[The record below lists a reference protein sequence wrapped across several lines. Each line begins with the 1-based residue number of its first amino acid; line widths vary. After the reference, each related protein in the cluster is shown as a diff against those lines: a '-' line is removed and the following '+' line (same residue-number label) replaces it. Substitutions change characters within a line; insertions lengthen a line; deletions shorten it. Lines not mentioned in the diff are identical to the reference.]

1 MESGNV
7 AASLKG
13 VLLPVRDTSDI
24 FENSI
29 LAPIQ
34 SAYLYEESR
43 QSFRYK
49 SAVLI
54 ENAVLEEKYNAF
66 RAKRRQEGYSEEDLK
81 ESYGFLLF
89 DDVNKAHALGRNG
102 VLTGNSTCTTLGD
115 PMKGIYISMYSDC
128 LDLNRWCN
136 GKSGYIVIFRLT
148 KGRVKRVFENY
159 TQNLTPPTLGF
170 DCHVSEEL
178 PSVSAKT
185 SSFLAFERTQYY
197 MYELLDDCSCETAKS
212 PSAACP
218 FAIVSFS
225 YTDTKTTLHAPHEI
239 REEKKLDFHYLAWMG
254 QLQIGTQFIDVGLRS
269 AAVALIP
276 IKLPP
281 VVKIDRVIY
290 MLELLQLLPRAA
302 FETCLSGEVFLDGF
316 YLSLCELVPSETE
329 ENKSFSLL
337 LQEIKEKNLA
347 LPVPLNDGG
356 FLILLHS
363 SHFLM
368 YNGSGSKATEVMQA
382 MFVFPDSR
390 YIHRGRIS
398 GQRKGTVSSEIL
410 QVLPALNYAE
420 GEVEKTLSCDSTEEL
435 SGVLVKHMQSYAAL
449 INPGLELSPSREVGV
464 FPEQYD
470 ILPAHKHLYSSP
482 EWTNKAWHSLRS
494 YVSKPASFQLSLSK
508 ASDILAVQQDQQ
520 RYDLDDDVY
529 ICPSSPEE
537 AQPTLV
543 CIGSE
548 DQVTE
553 QRTSANVETST
564 DRLCWSEDQLTGQR
578 TVNVETSMDNC
589 TTSIETHVDLTAGPQ
604 NDTSDDFQPQDAT
617 GDSENWTVLI
627 KTDGIAAKDPLTPA
641 TSDDLPAELI
651 VSITSA
657 ERSVTDESLSLINTM
672 STMKHED
679 FQISGISEAKLQT
692 AELIHLHDENV
703 DIKSKDSPQATH
715 FINAKPRKLRRG
727 HSIVLKRAPKACSET
742 LTLQTIK
749 KAGSISMRQKEDQAR
764 ELSSPSSTHWKKL
777 RRQRWKFGKLSS
789 KNKIVR
795 CSSVGLRVAEK
806 RKSSNIGQGSLLMEH
821 EMCPPR
827 KKIEHWDLKPVV
839 SECGR
844 ILVPHGSLV
853 TVQRQSLKDQLRFKN
868 DDPEKKLVDPSVNAR
883 NKVEM
888 EQVSCSETAVE
899 DTETTTSKSEASQ
912 TENLASFLN
921 KEHIPV
927 THGALPLNPKH
938 GQHSSKADVIDRPP
952 SEEPTK
958 KNTDS
963 TSPRK
968 FALKGKLLLNKLLKS
983 VLLRGKRKTCMT
995 DGSKDSADNTEPCL
1009 KKGKGDSDAGVVK
1022 INDEALSGQ
1031 DNVVV
1036 KGVSEMLSVDPLFA
1050 YALGLTPIE
1059 KPEVQ
1064 KSEGQDCQQRRVSSE
1079 TQEQTIVSTQ
1089 QPQIIPS
1096 ALLKQRRTKTLKK
1109 RQSVSEECVK
1119 KTWWLHFQTPA
1130 CLDAEK
1136 PKYKEHAKDISVMKT
1151 VKENMNSTCSSADAL
1166 NLLADLALSASND
1179 LFPPQATFGRKPET
1193 NKKRCE
1199 LTKDVASAE
1208 QESVLHALLRQPA
1221 ARPIQPLECSSSH
1234 LMGDKEMVDIISKEH
1249 NYSLPLSSPLVLG
1262 LSGTP
1267 FQVPPL
1273 SGSTRLLHHYQQL
1286 YSNRTEKVPPSVCQE
1301 DGGESTHWTQESMK
1315 KHLECKKKFSHS
1327 RSFVNKYKSVEVTRQ
1342 WKGKYDFHGDSKL
1355 ASDPKSKGVMR
1366 ALHGPWDFTIQ
1377 DTTEDIRLIVNM
1389 WIGLFYSRSTPR
1401 LFHIDSNFTIPC
1413 PEESE
1418 SLEMSTQTV
1427 PTPVMTELKP
1437 KALSSIANA
1446 QDNSVSNAAYLSKK
1460 DNVVLDEGSMV
1471 LDLSLRNS
1479 NAESVTSDPRINQE
1493 KASVSVEQKE
1503 ASEKLSTLKP
1513 SLGLQEASTLQCCTR
1528 ADSTEITDDHRSHCE
1543 DDKTCIPSQKT
1554 GCWEDIGMPSLKG
1567 LFILPQEK
1575 MKSVS
1580 NLTENDPAASGIG
1593 HMLHG
1598 FSKGETC
1605 MKGDANIPQTTAMT
1619 YIQHTL
1625 DSSKHGKEKES
1636 TMGGKEIDHTDENNE
1651 SQTKDGINCPE
1662 KENPFQEAKN
1672 EPSPKMEICTGE
1684 GAANK
1689 DSSCIDGN
1697 SFEKEKFSREE
1708 HKATPTQSENNVE
1721 FWSVHEGKLIIDED
1735 AFGRHEI
1742 DAKDICIPAMETG
1755 NEKYDQPLPMLH
1767 DSPDSVEKDGPTD
1780 CSLQTLIHE
1789 QAPQTEYSCHDL
1801 NLGKSALTDKHV
1813 ISEKAPHIPCGTE
1826 SVNKDAAVEE
1836 TPEID
1841 HCLNEGEHYQEVAI
1855 PVAEESYSSLD
1866 GSCVTES
1873 FLLKKDCLEMGSK
1886 NTVVQV
1892 NPFISSD
1899 DHEVEETKSVV
1910 IQGMDDNTAREK
1922 SFHHHSPPPQYEV
1935 IKKSEE
1941 GLTKKTNVEM
1951 DKTNEHMGIS
1961 SSVVVFPFSGTN
1973 VEDTT
1978 HPQDKTEDVQ
1988 CQKGIPFISD
1998 AVNPNLLTEVG
2009 KTPDLYSRGKKLYSD
2024 RIFPLNVTET
2034 IQQIVFGSESDER
2047 CPTPT
2052 LDEKPLESI
2061 PRSDSSIAKISE
2073 NTSPRQLDMG
2083 SKPTED
2089 KMLAKQK
2096 LCQKSR
2102 FDCDPSPHYSQ
2113 EPDLELRTLRVLQSV
2128 DKFLSTSNH
2137 VNNASQVET
2146 AVNKNGLDQN
2156 PNLKPI
2162 PAGLDPSHISR
2173 NLKNKKIL
2181 HLQPVVVSASN
2192 SPLKTKLVEVLGVQ
2206 LQLDK
2211 MDMSLQDS
2219 FERADKLQGS
2229 STGQGISP
2237 ICRSPTEG
2245 FQAKKANVPDRY
2257 KTSQSGL
2264 NHESFSHSRRPI
2276 VAVKPSMSDESQADR
2291 ITKDG
2296 HTEYPA
2302 VTYTIPITLPLEGSE
2317 NLMGNSKPNDKQ
2329 ESNKSFSR
2337 SSHLSN
2343 INSIKANLVLQKSP
2357 LLDHSYQYKERNKTS
2372 SLSVQSLKS
2381 AKKRKSKNNS
2391 EMKLEDCSK
2400 ASTSIVAANDNSAIE
2415 DSLIKEPQTSLTCTV
2430 FNTDQKSSYS
2440 FLEQVSKRCLQDDL
2454 TQASIEQEHLILSEK
2469 MKQLLKRKKR
2479 TTTGQQDTHGHLN
2492 LSHSS
2497 PVTVC
2502 FSGLEDQEDLLDLI
2516 DATSIAGQKIKVDMS
2531 NKTDMADST
2540 KEKELPEI
2548 DKLKEQGGLSAVT
2561 AKCVRSYE
2569 AMMDEVCSAKKAQST
2584 PKHFQNNRN
2593 NKNVEPSH
2601 HFDICDQMKRRMD
2614 ESFRSNLNSVVKKS
2628 WKTKYRFYI
2637 LETSDDDLFKETKAQ
2652 MESEGHSAIQP
2663 TEFFHGENSSSSL
2676 LIILRNE
2683 DIAEYISKVPH
2694 LLELKKTPGV
2704 QFAGIDEPDDV
2715 VNLTHQEL
2723 FTQGGFIMFDRA
2735 ALGDISLCNM
2745 KKCSEI
2751 LHELSKTGKWKW
2763 MVHYR
2768 DSRQL
2773 KENARLSAEAKEKQ
2787 FFLNSCRDAGI
2798 LEVLPYHECDTMSR
2812 HQPDYLTCL
2821 VRLQVHNISA
2831 RYPVFIT
2838 DATTDGTFGRNGIFT
2853 LTVNSFLTNSS
2864 SEIFLFSP
2872 EKNPMDDSAHNHYK
2886 THWM

>member
-1 MESGNV
+1 
-7 AASLKG
+7 
-13 VLLPVRDTSDI
+13 
-24 FENSI
+24 
-29 LAPIQ
+29 
-34 SAYLYEESR
+34 
-43 QSFRYK
+43 
-49 SAVLI
+49 
-54 ENAVLEEKYNAF
+54 
-66 RAKRRQEGYSEEDLK
+66 
-81 ESYGFLLF
+81 
-89 DDVNKAHALGRNG
+89 
-102 VLTGNSTCTTLGD
+102 
-115 PMKGIYISMYSDC
+115 
-128 LDLNRWCN
+128 
-136 GKSGYIVIFRLT
+136 
-148 KGRVKRVFENY
+148 
-159 TQNLTPPTLGF
+159 
-170 DCHVSEEL
+170 
-178 PSVSAKT
+178 
-185 SSFLAFERTQYY
+185 
-197 MYELLDDCSCETAKS
+197 
-212 PSAACP
+212 
-218 FAIVSFS
+218 
-225 YTDTKTTLHAPHEI
+225 
-239 REEKKLDFHYLAWMG
+239 
-254 QLQIGTQFIDVGLRS
+254 
-269 AAVALIP
+269 
-276 IKLPP
+276 
-281 VVKIDRVIY
+281 
-290 MLELLQLLPRAA
+290 
-302 FETCLSGEVFLDGF
+302 
-316 YLSLCELVPSETE
+316 
-329 ENKSFSLL
+329 
-337 LQEIKEKNLA
+337 
-347 LPVPLNDGG
+347 
-356 FLILLHS
+356 
-363 SHFLM
+363 
-368 YNGSGSKATEVMQA
+368 
-382 MFVFPDSR
+382 
-390 YIHRGRIS
+390 
-398 GQRKGTVSSEIL
+398 
-410 QVLPALNYAE
+410 
-420 GEVEKTLSCDSTEEL
+420 
-435 SGVLVKHMQSYAAL
+435 MQSYAAL
-449 INPGLELSPSREVGV
+449 INPGLELSPSREVGI

-508 ASDILAVQQDQQ
+508 ASEIMAVQQDEQ

-529 ICPSSPEE
+529 IRPSSPEE
-537 AQPTLV
+537 VQTTLI
-543 CIGSE
+543 CMGSE

-553 QRTSANVETST
+553 QRPSANVETST
-564 DRLCWSEDQLTGQR
+564 DRLYGSEDQVTGQR
-578 TVNVETSMDNC
+578 TVNVETSMNNC

-604 NDTSDDFQPQDAT
+604 NDKSDDLQPEDAT
-617 GDSENWTVLI
+617 SDSENWTVLI

-672 STMKHED
+672 STMKHDD

-764 ELSSPSSTHWKKL
+764 ELSSPSNTHWKKL

-806 RKSSNIGQGSLLMEH
+806 RKSSKIGQGSLLMGH

-853 TVQRQSLKDQLRFKN
+853 TVQIQSLKDQVRFKN
-868 DDPEKKLVDPSVNAR
+868 YDPEKKLVDASVNAC

-888 EQVSCSETAVE
+888 DQDSSTETAVE
-899 DTETTTSKSEASQ
+899 DTETTTSKSEVSQ
-912 TENLASFLN
+912 TENLASCL

-927 THGALPLNPKH
+927 TQSNNGAQPLNPKH
-938 GQHSSKADVIDRPP
+938 GEHSSKADVIDHPS

-968 FALKGKLLLNKLLKS
+968 FALKGKLLLNKLKS

-1022 INDEALSGQ
+1022 INDEALTGQ

-1064 KSEGQDCQQRRVSSE
+1064 KSEGRDCQQRRVSSE
-1079 TQEQTIVSTQ
+1079 TQEQTIVSKQ

-1109 RQSVSEECVK
+1109 HQSVSEECVK

-1136 PKYKEHAKDISVMKT
+1136 PKYKEQAKDISVMKT

-1234 LMGDKEMVDIISKEH
+1234 LMGDKEMVDLISKEH

-1267 FQVPPL
+1267 FQ
-1273 SGSTRLLHHYQQL
+1273 
-1286 YSNRTEKVPPSVCQE
+1286 E
-1301 DGGESTHWTQESMK
+1301 DGGESTYWTQESMK

-1327 RSFVNKYKSVEVTRQ
+1327 RSFVNKYKSVEVTKQ

-1377 DTTEDIRLIVNM
+1377 DTTEDIRLIVHM

-1401 LFHIDSNFTIPC
+1401 LFHIDSNFTNPC

-1427 PTPVMTELKP
+1427 PTPLRTELKP
-1437 KALSSIANA
+1437 NALSSIAST
-1446 QDNSVSNAAYLSKK
+1446 QDNS
-1460 DNVVLDEGSMV
+1460 DNVVLDEGSTV

-1479 NAESVTSDPRINQE
+1479 NAESVTSDPHINQE
-1493 KASVSVEQKE
+1493 NASVSGEQKE

-1554 GCWEDIGMPSLKG
+1554 GCSEDIGMPSLKG

-1598 FSKGETC
+1598 FSKGKTC
-1605 MKGDANIPQTTAMT
+1605 MKGDANIPQTTEMT

-1651 SQTKDGINCPE
+1651 SQTKDWVNCPE
-1662 KENPFQEAKN
+1662 KENPCQEAKN
-1672 EPSPKMEICTGE
+1672 ELSPKMEICTGE

-1742 DAKDICIPAMETG
+1742 DAKAMETG

-1767 DSPDSVEKDGPTD
+1767 DSPDSVEKGGPTD

-1789 QAPQTEYSCHDL
+1789 QASQAEDSCHDL

-1826 SVNKDAAVEE
+1826 SINKDTAVEE
-1836 TPEID
+1836 TPEMD

-1855 PVAEESYSSLD
+1855 PVADKSYSSLD

-1873 FLLKKDCLEMGSK
+1873 FPLKKDCLETGSK

-1892 NPFISSD
+1892 NSGISSD

-1935 IKKSEE
+1935 MKKCEE
-1941 GLTKKTNVEM
+1941 ALTKETSVKM
-1951 DKTNEHMGIS
+1951 DKTNEQMGIS
-1961 SSVVVFPFSGTN
+1961 SSAVVFPFSGRN
-1973 VEDTT
+1973 VVDTT

-1988 CQKGIPFISD
+1988 CQKGIPLISD
-1998 AVNPNLLTEVG
+1998 AVDPNLLTEVG
-2009 KTPDLYSRGKKLYSD
+2009 KTPDLNSRREKLYSD

-2034 IQQIVFGSESDER
+2034 IQQVVFGSESDER

-2052 LDEKPLESI
+2052 LDEKPSESI
-2061 PRSDSSIAKISE
+2061 PGPTSDSNIAKISE

-2083 SKPTED
+2083 SKPAED

-2113 EPDLELRTLRVLQSV
+2113 DPDLELRTLRVLQSV

-2156 PNLKPI
+2156 PNRKPI

-2181 HLQPVVVSASN
+2181 YLQPVVVSASN

-2219 FERADKLQGS
+2219 FERKDNLQGS
-2229 STGQGISP
+2229 STRQGISP

-2245 FQAKKANVPDRY
+2245 LQAKKANVPDRY

-2296 HTEYPA
+2296 HIEYPE
-2302 VTYTIPITLPLEGSE
+2302 VTCTIPITMPLEGSE
-2317 NLMGNSKPNDKQ
+2317 NFMGNSKPNDKQ
-2329 ESNKSFSR
+2329 ESNKSSSR

-2343 INSIKANLVLQKSP
+2343 INSIKANLVLQKNP
-2357 LLDHSYQYKERNKTS
+2357 LLDHSYQYKGRNRTS
-2372 SLSVQSLKS
+2372 SLSAQSLKS
-2381 AKKRKSKNNS
+2381 AKKHKSKNNS
-2391 EMKLEDCSK
+2391 EMKLKDCSK
-2400 ASTSIVAANDNSAIE
+2400 ASTSIVAANDDSAIE

-2440 FLEQVSKRCLQDDL
+2440 FLEQVSKRCLQDDF

-2469 MKQLLKRKKR
+2469 MKQLLKRKR

-2516 DATSIAGQKIKVDMS
+2516 DAPSLVGQKIKVDMS
-2531 NKTDMADST
+2531 NKTGMADST

-2548 DKLKEQGGLSAVT
+2548 DKLKEHGGLSGVT

-2569 AMMDEVCSAKKAQST
+2569 TMMDEVCSAKKAQST
-2584 PKHFQNNRN
+2584 PKHFQKDRN

-2601 HFDICDQMKRRMD
+2601 NFDVCDQMKRRMD
-2614 ESFRSNLNSVVKKS
+2614 ESFRSYLNSVVKKS

-2683 DIAEYISKVPH
+2683 DIAEHISKVPR

-2768 DSRQL
+2768 DSRRL

-2798 LEVLPYHECDTMSR
+2798 LEVLPYHECDAMSR

-2864 SEIFLFSP
+2864 SEIFLFKKS
-2872 EKNPMDDSAHNHYK
+2872 NG
-2886 THWM
+2886 